1 MVGSSDNF
9 KSGVRF
15 AVRISTGLIVAIFLG
30 TLTGYLLDKFLHTKP
45 WLILL
50 GLLIGFTVGLYIVY
64 RHVKEDEKK
73 QKDKL

>member
-1 MVGSSDNF
+1 
-9 KSGVRF
+9 
-15 AVRISTGLIVAIFLG
+15 LIVAIFLG

-50 GLLIGFTVGLYIVY
+50 GLLIGFTVGLYNVY

-73 QKDKL
+73 QKDRL